1 MPMYGR
7 GGFGGWGTGRT
18 NFGVHPQSGWDCAAM
33 ATQTPSEEDPTY
45 FSGLVLQQKWE
56 GCLEFMWGPSVV
68 SKFAFVFDLHHLI

>member
-7 GGFGGWGTGRT
+7 EGFGGWGTGRT

-56 GCLEFMWGPSVV
+56 GCLEFMWAKCGE
-68 SKFAFVFDLHHLI
+68 